1 MRIVIASDH
10 AGFKLKKVIAGGLES
25 RGLDYTDVGTH
36 SEERVDYVEYGEKAM
51 KRLTSGE
58 FDRAILVCGAGLGM
72 TILANKFKG
81 VRGTLCMDEYMAEMS
96 RAHND
101 SNCLTLAGRIISSD
115 LALRILSVWL
125 DTAFEGGRHQ
135 LRLDKIR
142 DLENK
147 NFKLVNL

>member
-1 MRIVIASDH
+1 
-10 AGFKLKKVIAGGLES
+10 
-25 RGLDYTDVGTH
+25 VGTH

-51 KRLTSGE
+51 KRLISGE

-147 NFKLVNL
+147 NFNLEE

>member
-10 AGFKLKKVIAGGLES
+10 AGFKMKKVIVGGLEA
-25 RGLDYTDVGTH
+25 RGIDFTDVGTH
-36 SEERVDYVEYGEKAM
+36 SEEKVDYVDYGEKAM

-72 TILANKFKG
+72 TIVANKFKG

-101 SNCLTLAGRIISSD
+101 SNCLTLAGRIIPSD
-115 LALRILSVWL
+115 LALRILDVWL

-135 LRLDKIR
+135 QRLDKIR
-142 DLENK
+142 ELEK
-147 NFKLVNL
+147 RNFKLVE

>member
-1 MRIVIASDH
+1 MKIVIASDH
-10 AGFKLKKVIAGGLES
+10 AGFKLKKVILGGLES
-25 RGLDYTDVGTH
+25 RGLDYSDVGTH
-36 SEERVDYVEYGEKAM
+36 SEERADYVDYGEKAM
-51 KRLTSGE
+51 NRLISGE
-58 FDRAILVCGAGLGM
+58 FDRAILICGAGLGM

-125 DTAFEGGRHQ
+125 DTVFDGGRHQ
-135 LRLDKIR
+135 QRLDKIK

-147 NFKLVNL
+147 NFKLEE

>member
-10 AGFKLKKVIAGGLES
+10 AGFKMKKVIAGGLEA
-25 RGLDYTDVGTH
+25 RGIDFTDVGTH
-36 SEERVDYVEYGEKAM
+36 SEERVDYVDYGEKAM

-72 TILANKFKG
+72 TIVANKFKG

-101 SNCLTLAGRIISSD
+101 SNCLTLAGRIIPSD
-115 LALRILSVWL
+115 PALRILDVWL

-135 LRLDKIR
+135 KRIEKIG
-142 DLENK
+142 DLENR
-147 NFKLVNL
+147 NFRPAE

>member
-10 AGFKLKKVIAGGLES
+10 AGFKLKKVILGGLES
-25 RGLDYTDVGTH
+25 RGLDYSDVGTH
-36 SEERVDYVEYGEKAM
+36 SEERADYVDYGEKAM
-51 KRLTSGE
+51 NRLISGE
-58 FDRAILVCGAGLGM
+58 FDRAILICGAGLGM

-125 DTAFEGGRHQ
+125 DTVFDGGRHQ
-135 LRLDKIR
+135 QRLDKIK

-147 NFKLVNL
+147 NFKLEE